1 VPNQIPPEVLALRD
15 ASAPAARDAA
25 WERFVAT
32 HTRLLLHVTRSM
44 VHDHDLAMDAYAWLL
59 ERLREYNARRLLVFT
74 EGGRSKFTTWLVVV
88 SRRMCVDFLRHRG
101 GRTPAVANGT
111 DPLRDGTAMRRRLL
125 FLAGE
130 RVDFEALRDLRTTPD
145 ETMDRAERHEVL
157 TAAVQ
162 ELPSADQLLLS
173 LRFNDE
179 MEAADIAR
187 VMEFPSRFHVYRRL
201 DRVLRQLRERL
212 QARGI
217 DATG

>member
-1 VPNQIPPEVLALRD
+1 MPNQIPPEVLALWTVGD
-15 ASAPAARDAA
+15 HSSRDAA
-25 WERFVAT
+25 WERFVET

-59 ERLREYNARRLLVFT
+59 ERLREDDARRLRGFT

-101 GRTPAVANGT
+101 GRTPAASNGS

-130 RVDFEALRDLRTTPD
+130 RVDLEGLRDLRTAPD
-145 ETMDRAERHEVL
+145 EAMDRVERHEVL
-157 TAAVQ
+157 VAALQ
-162 ELPSADQLLLS
+162 ELPAADQLLLS

-201 DRVLRQLRERL
+201 DRVLHQLRGQL
-212 QARGI
+212 QEKGI
-217 DATG
+217 EAPS